1 MFIHS
6 VYLISL
12 VHSIIQSMK
21 IIKKQRI
28 AAYISLEYDYDSAKM
43 IIRWSEFAT
52 GVFYSSNAEGQKTN
66 VIRFVYYFCCTLMI
80 WYTWQMTCFAP
91 VLLTTHA
98 CTKWKIRRT
107 FFALMYSYF
116 SYYFN
121 YVVLFSNVTSTN
133 GSETKFVGRLRLST
147 NHYEDGSES

>member
-43 IIRWSEFAT
+43 IIRWSEFAA
-52 GVFYSSNAEGQKTN
+52 GVFYFSMLRGKKRMLSDLCTT
-66 VIRFVYYFCCTLMI
+66 FV
-80 WYTWQMTCFAP
+80 
-91 VLLTTHA
+91 VH
-98 CTKWKIRRT
+98 
-107 FFALMYSYF
+107 
-116 SYYFN
+116 
-121 YVVLFSNVTSTN
+121 
-133 GSETKFVGRLRLST
+133 
-147 NHYEDGSES
+147 